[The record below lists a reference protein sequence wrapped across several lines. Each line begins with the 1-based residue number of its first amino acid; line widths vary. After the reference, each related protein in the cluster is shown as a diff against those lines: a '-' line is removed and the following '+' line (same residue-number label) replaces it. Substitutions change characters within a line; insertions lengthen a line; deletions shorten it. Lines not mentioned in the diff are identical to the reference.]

1 VNIQRPDNEA
11 PSTAS
16 PLRQY
21 GIRSSRT
28 VPFRAALTHRKKYR
42 ADDVTGWSRSSTAP
56 RRRLRRYSST
66 GAASMSNISTISVA
80 PDIRTGDRSVAPCLT
95 VTLTHE
101 ARASYSTGPTT
112 GSGDIRLPTS
122 TREIRTKIVE
132 REKILISEIPAKYF
146 SQEISVQLFHLL
158 LSDTSSP

>member
-1 VNIQRPDNEA
+1 MVAARCEHPEARQRSALNCIP
-11 PSTAS
+11 

-21 GIRSSRT
+21 GIGSSRT

-56 RRRLRRYSST
+56 RRRLRCHSST

-80 PDIRTGDRSVAPCLT
+80 PDIRTGDRSVAPRST
-95 VTLTHE
+95 ITLTHE

-112 GSGDIRLPTS
+112 GTGSDDIRLPTS

-132 REKILISEIPAKYF
+132 REKILM
-146 SQEISVQLFHLL
+146 Q
-158 LSDTSSP
+158 